1 LHPGFVRT
9 EIFDK
14 STANF
19 GFIKKV
25 ALKTSIYL
33 FSPFI
38 YMISRNCWE
47 GAQTTIH
54 AACDDEIPNE
64 SGKYF

>member
-1 LHPGFVRT
+1 
-9 EIFDK
+9 
-14 STANF
+14 
-19 GFIKKV
+19 
-25 ALKTSIYL
+25 
-33 FSPFI
+33 
-38 YMISRNCWE
+38 MISRNCWE